1 MEDTQ
6 MKFSSGSTTKGRIIR
21 KLSNLKGL
29 FSVAE
34 NMIQARS
41 KLALQDVVVGALRS
55 TPSCKN

>member
-1 MEDTQ
+1 

-41 KLALQDVVVGALRS
+41 KLALQDVVVGALCS
-55 TPSCKN
+55 TPSCKY